1 MGFIKVKNGYFFKL
15 HVKSWIRQSHSVIGG
30 WLVAA
35 LNNNISVFISL
46 AGAPQTA
53 KSLYKLVSEHKDVLK
68 IVSVLSS
75 IISSSKIEAAKVLAS
90 CKEFEELWVEVS
102 WLWYIQ
108 LFIIFTLLALPLLE
122 LITPQREYLL
132 KKTTSILSSIM

>member
-1 MGFIKVKNGYFFKL
+1 M
-15 HVKSWIRQSHSVIGG
+15 
-30 WLVAA
+30 
-35 LNNNISVFISL
+35 
-46 AGAPQTA
+46 
-53 KSLYKLVSEHKDVLK
+53 LK